1 MSKVSVLV
9 AVYNAEKYLREC
21 LDSLSRQSLRDIQI
35 ICVDDASE
43 DHSFDILNEYARSD
57 NRFLVKK
64 MDHNSGQAVAR
75 NEGLK
80 YADGDYVCF
89 LDSDDYLSDDALQQM
104 VSVFENHPETD
115 CVLLHLILIHE
126 NCNFEDFPVDDF
138 SVLPGETAFRKS
150 LSWNGIHGVYG
161 VRAAIQKQYPYDD
174 SALLFSDDNTTR
186 IHYLVSK
193 EVRNCEGIYY
203 YRQHAVSMTHSVSRR
218 RFEKMKAAQSLLAQ
232 LKAMDVTADV
242 IHELNEN
249 VWLTVIDQY
258 MDYFR
263 FRHLLSEADKRYALT
278 QIMHGWQTA
287 DISGV
292 SKRLLLKPGYMPLR
306 FSWNV
311 FRLQEEIYF
320 SLRKIFGRI

>member
-104 VSVFENHPETD
+104 VSVFENHSETD
-115 CVLLHLILIHE
+115 CVLMRLVLVHE
-126 NCNFEDFPVDDF
+126 DGRREDFPVDDF

-161 VRAAIQKQYPYDD
+161 VRATIQKQFPYDD

-186 IHYLVSK
+186 IHYLVSR
-193 EVRNCEGIYY
+193 EVRMCEGIYY

-232 LKAMDVTADV
+232 LKAMDVTTDV
-242 IHELNEN
+242 IHVLNEN

-258 MDYFR
+258 MDYFK
-263 FRHLLSEADKRYALT
+263 FRHLLSAEDRQYALS
-278 QIMHGWQTA
+278 QIRHGWQTV
-287 DISGV
+287 DLSGV

-306 FSWNV
+306 FSWNL

>member
-115 CVLLHLILIHE
+115 CVLLHLVLIHE
-126 NCNFEDFPVDDF
+126 NGNLEDFPVDDF

-232 LKAMDVTADV
+232 LKAMDVTTDV
-242 IHELNEN
+242 IHVLNEN

-263 FRHLLSEADKRYALT
+263 FRHLLSEADRRYALT
-278 QIMHGWQTA
+278 QIRQGWQTA
-287 DISGV
+287 DLIGV
-292 SKRLLLKPGYMPLR
+292 PKRLLLKPGYMPLR
-306 FSWNV
+306 FSWNL

>member
-126 NCNFEDFPVDDF
+126 NGNFEDFPVDDF

-161 VRAAIQKQYPYDD
+161 VRTAIQKQYPYDD

-186 IHYLVSK
+186 IHYLVSR
-193 EVRNCEGIYY
+193 EVRKCDGIYY

-232 LKAMDVTADV
+232 LKAMDVTTDV
-242 IHELNEN
+242 FQILKEN

-263 FRHLLSEADKRYALT
+263 FRNLLSEADRRYALT
-278 QIMHGWQTA
+278 QIRQGWQTA
-287 DISGV
+287 DLIGV

-306 FSWNV
+306 FSWNL

>member
-21 LDSLSRQSLRDIQI
+21 LDSLSRQSLHDIQI

-43 DHSFDILNEYARSD
+43 DHSCDILNEYARSD

-104 VSVFENHPETD
+104 VSVFEKHPETD

-126 NCNFEDFPVDDF
+126 NGNFEEFPVDDF

-232 LKAMDVTADV
+232 LKAMEVTTDI
-242 IHELNEN
+242 IHVLKEN

-258 MDYFR
+258 KDYFR
-263 FRHLLSEADKRYALT
+263 FRHLLSEADRRYALT
-278 QIMHGWQTA
+278 QIRQGWQNA
-287 DISGV
+287 DLSGV
-292 SKRLLLKPGYMPLR
+292 PNSLLLKPGYMPLR
-306 FSWNV
+306 FSWNL